1 MENKQASLLPQSTIN
16 EALEIHRDNITVSL
30 IEVRVEFS
38 GTCVEPANA
47 QMQLWVSGFDSFR
60 EYTWWTAGDA
70 VDMSC
75 EGIEAISKEVDRAIT
90 LIRSQLD
97 DWNSYTVSGR
107 ISWN

>member
-1 MENKQASLLPQSTIN
+1 MKNKQASLLPQSTIN

-30 IEVRVEFS
+30 MEVRVEFS
-38 GTCVEPANA
+38 GTCIEPTNA
-47 QMQLWVSGFDSFR
+47 QMQLWVSGFNAFR
-60 EYTWWTAGDA
+60 EYRWWTAGD
-70 VDMSC
+70 VIDMSC

-107 ISWN
+107 ISWS